1 MKIRRI
7 TQDESIACHNPVHF
21 GPEEAFESLR
31 RSIDDRFVF
40 VEAGIQEH
48 RNAGEFFEFLDQPVI
63 KWILRSVYGLQ
74 ASRAIDVRD
83 RRQKVSF
90 IVSDRKDLLHE
101 RVTRGIDKILVD
113 SFFQDRRSEGTEFF
127 AKFDFR
133 VDELA
138 HVRAAGIRQDAA
150 ISKGPGAPF
159 HSSLKPS
166 DDVAIGQQARRGPA
180 GLVTV
185 VETMDLELA
194 LMPIF
199 TEIGR
204 DI

>member
-63 KWILRSVYGLQ
+63 KWILRSVYCLY
-74 ASRAIDVRD
+74 AARAIDVRD
-83 RRQKVSF
+83 RRQKVAF
-90 IVSDRKDLLHE
+90 IIADRVDLLHE
-101 RVTRGIDKILVD
+101 GVASGIDEIIVD
-113 SFFQDRRSEGTEFF
+113 SFFQNRRSEGAEFF
-127 AKFDFR
+127 AKFNFR
-133 VDELA
+133 IDELA
-138 HVRAAGIRQDAA
+138 HVRAARIRQDAA
-150 ISKGPGAPF
+150 ISNGPGAPF

-166 DDVAIGQQARRGPA
+166 DDVAIGQEARRSPA
-180 GLVTV
+180 GLVAV
-185 VETMDLELA
+185 LETMDLELA
-194 LMPIF
+194 LMSFF
-199 TEIGR
+199 TEIGCEV
-204 DI
+204 